1 VKLLRRSAKQSTTEP
16 VETDDGVAVDNASA
30 RYTPGKGRPTPK
42 RRDSQVR
49 RGPVAPPPQ
58 TRREAYKRMRSKTGD
73 RRTEVRKAMAAGDE
87 RYMTKRDKGQA
98 RALARDIVDSRR
110 NVGSIFMLVAILV
123 LATYAAPAGVRTW
136 AMSAVLVIFLMIAV
150 DSFSLARRIRKIVAQ
165 RYPDEETRGV
175 GWYGVQR
182 SMMIRRW
189 RLPKARVR
197 PGDTI

>member
-1 VKLLRRSAKQSTTEP
+1 MKLLRRNPKSSTAEP
-16 VETDDGVAVDNASA
+16 VEPEDEAAVESA
-30 RYTPGKGRPTPK
+30 PTNYTPGKGRPTPK

-73 RRTEVRKAMAAGDE
+73 RRTEIRKAMAAGDE
-87 RYMTKRDKGQA
+87 RYMTKRDRGPV
-98 RALARDIVDSRR
+98 RALARDVVDSRH
-110 NVGSIFMLVAILV
+110 NIGSIFMLVAVLV
-123 LATYAAPAGVRTW
+123 LATYAAPQPIRTW

-150 DSFSLARRIRKIVAQ
+150 DSFSLARRIRKMVAQ
-165 RYPDEETRGV
+165 RYPDEDARGA

-197 PGDTI
+197 PGDKI